1 MVCVS
6 NVATRNLKSH
16 THVAGSEFQFE
27 ASLEPRVGAGPPQAP
42 PLDSALPRLCCSRQH
57 PAEAD
62 SSLLSSP
69 CLPASGRG
77 LGTTDGTWG
86 RRLGGGLAWL
96 GGGGCFINRE
106 AHQAGGVTD
115 APGGLDGAGKSAP
128 NALRV
133 WALTAALSSFFFVPT
148 CLQSVL
154 SQEARQLP
162 LPALRGS
169 EMGLHRPC
177 GYFSLQAGKAGG
189 QWSARSERP
198 GGGATARQ
206 NQACFSRC

>member
-1 MVCVS
+1 MRPVW
-6 NVATRNLKSH
+6 
-16 THVAGSEFQFE
+16 
-27 ASLEPRVGAGPPQAP
+27 SLEWER
-42 PLDSALPRLCCSRQH
+42 ALPSLPLWTLPFPVSAAAASIQLRQTAACSRLPVSQH
-57 PAEAD
+57 QAQDWAPLTA
-62 SSLLSSP
+62 
-69 CLPASGRG
+69 RG
-77 LGTTDGTWG
+77 GGGWE
-86 RRLGGGLAWL
+86 GGLAWL